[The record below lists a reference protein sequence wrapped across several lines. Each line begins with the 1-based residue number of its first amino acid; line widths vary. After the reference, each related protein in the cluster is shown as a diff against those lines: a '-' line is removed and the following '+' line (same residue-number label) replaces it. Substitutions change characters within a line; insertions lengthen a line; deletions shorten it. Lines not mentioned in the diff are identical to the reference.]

1 MPREDCFLF
10 WEMRC
15 EERWQGGGG
24 LAFLKGKRGIRSCR
38 QQINRFPFLPFL
50 PFPLPPCGSSITS
63 RKKGRASLG
72 VVWGTV
78 KGD

>member
-10 WEMRC
+10 WEMWC

-24 LAFLKGKRGIRSCR
+24 LAFLKGKRRD
-38 QQINRFPFLPFL
+38 QELLAAINRFPFL
-50 PFPLPPCGSSITS
+50 PFPLPPCSSSITS
-63 RKKGRASLG
+63 RKKGRVSLG
-72 VVWGTV
+72 VVWGTE